1 MSLLLITSF
10 CPGFRIL
17 KILRVSPNSFMEEIV
32 FCLGLGLSSLSLLV
46 LELGLL
52 GLLYDW
58 IFYVLFGVVLIIFYP
73 ELWYFLRRL
82 WCAKNKRIPMWIFIP
97 LSFTLFLAIILL
109 LVPTITFD
117 ALVYHL
123 AVPQTYI
130 KHHKIIYLPNNCF
143 SNYTFNTEMLFTLGL
158 LLKGDLLA
166 KSIHFLFGLLSALGI
181 YALAR
186 RYFGQRTAYWSV
198 LAFCSMPLAVF
209 VATAAFNDFAL
220 TFYEILAVY
229 AFINWYHEKNHGWL
243 LVCGL
248 TCGLAI
254 GTKYFGGFCFV
265 ILSLSILWLTWRQQG
280 ILKGLKTTASFAILV
295 LLPNLPWLIK
305 NLIWT
310 GNPVFPLFYPILGG
324 KNWSQFLYT
333 QYLYE
338 MTRYSQ
344 GHHLFLKPFIFLWEI
359 SFKQGGG
366 MESGIKLTVG
376 PIFLSLLPFL
386 LQWRKLDFGIKY
398 LLAFCGVFF
407 LFWSYVC
414 AVDRFALPCF
424 VLLCVVVGYTLE
436 RFKGKRLYPC
446 LLVILLISLCLNWGY
461 VFKVIH
467 KNAYFMCLKKANT
480 EKFLLEKSI
489 IKDYYDVISWSNRH
503 LPAQSKVLFI
513 GEVRSYYCLRDKLVA
528 SQFDTNIILKLI
540 RKSKGIEGLL
550 WNLKQSGVTHVLDNE
565 TGTRWLNQYFDYF
578 HWKNNGE
585 KELYNLFR
593 QNYLRLIYVHGTIAL
608 FEIQGL
614 DLIHH
619 GNTEKKVIG
628 SW

>member
-1 MSLLLITSF
+1 MSDLRILEISLLSLLVITSY
-10 CPGFRIL
+10 CPGLKVL
-17 KILRVSPNSFMEEIV
+17 KILRISPNSFLEEIIFAV
-32 FCLGLGLSSLSLLV
+32 GLGLGCLSFLVLGLGLV
-46 LELGLL
+46 

-58 IFYVLFGVVLIIFYP
+58 IFYVIFGVGLIILYP
-73 ELWYFLRRL
+73 ELWYFCRRA
-82 WCAKNKRIPMWIFIP
+82 WCARCGQISISVFIP
-97 LSFTLFLAIILL
+97 LVLTLFLAIILL

-130 KHHKIIYLPNNCF
+130 KHHKIVYLPDNCF

-166 KSIHFLFGLLSALGI
+166 RAIHFLFGLLSALGI

-186 RYFGQRTAYWSV
+186 RYFGQRTAYWSI

-209 VATAAFNDFAL
+209 VATVAFNDFSL

-229 AFINWYHEKNHGWL
+229 AFINWSHEKKHGWL

-248 TCGLAI
+248 MCGLAI
-254 GTKYFGGFCFV
+254 GTKYFGGFCFI
-265 ILSLSILWLTWRQQG
+265 ILSLSILWVAWQQQG
-280 ILKGLKTTASFAILV
+280 PLKALKTTAIFAILV

-305 NLIWT
+305 NLVFT
-310 GNPVFPLFYPILGG
+310 GNPVFPLFYPVLGG
-324 KNWSQFLYT
+324 KNWSQFHYT
-333 QYLYE
+333 RYLYE
-338 MTRYSQ
+338 MTRYSD
-344 GHHLFLKPFIFLWEI
+344 GYHLFLKPFIFLWDI

-366 MESGIKLTVG
+366 MDSGIKLKVG

-386 LQWRKLDFGIKY
+386 LAKRKLDFSIKY

-424 VLLCVVVGYTLE
+424 VLLCVVVGYTIE

-446 LLVILLISLCLNWGY
+446 LLAILFISLVLNLGY
-461 VFKVIH
+461 VLKVIH
-467 KNAYFMCLKKANT
+467 KNAYFMCLKKVDT

-489 IKDYYDVISWSNRH
+489 IKDYYDVISHVNRH

-513 GEVRSYYCLRDKLVA
+513 GEVRSYYCQRDKLVA
-528 SQFDTNIILKLI
+528 TQFDTNIILKLI

-550 WNLKQSGVTHVLDNE
+550 WNLKQLGVTHVLYNE
-565 TGTRWLNQYFDYF
+565 TGARWLIRYFDYF
-578 HWKNNGE
+578 HWKNNEE
-585 KELYNLFR
+585 KELYNLFM
-593 QNYLRLIYVHGTIAL
+593 QNHLRLIYCHGAISL
-608 FEIQGL
+608 FEIPEL
-614 DLIHH
+614 D
-619 GNTEKKVIG
+619 
-628 SW
+628 